1 MMENLVTRFDH
12 LSLRERVLA
21 VAAVT
26 VVLVVA
32 VNALLIGKLDLRR
45 KSLAQELTSLQGSM
59 TTAASAVETMNE
71 TDATSV
77 ALARQQSLQRD
88 LDGVNAQLAS
98 EAAGMI
104 APERMAEVIH
114 DMLSRQ
120 HGVVLISL
128 RNLPARS
135 VVSEPIAGAPP
146 DANAGAQPNAR
157 ATPDAQAG
165 ANAPDAGGPY
175 VHPVELVVDGSY
187 LDVLSYL
194 QRLEALPW
202 RFYWRVLDLQSGK
215 YPVNRVRVELGT
227 VSMTRDWIG
236 L

>member
-1 MMENLVTRFDH
+1 MIESLCTRFDH

-21 VAAVT
+21 VATVI

-32 VNALLIGKLDLRR
+32 VNTALIGKLDLRR

-59 TTAASAVETMNE
+59 TTAASTVETMNA

-88 LDGVNAQLAS
+88 LESVNAQLAS

-104 APERMAEVIH
+104 APQRMAEVIH
-114 DMLSRQ
+114 DMLRRQ

-128 RNLPARS
+128 RNLPAHS
-135 VVSEPIAGAPP
+135 IVSDPGTADQPGTEANTRNEPDSHTATGAPDP
-146 DANAGAQPNAR
+146 
-157 ATPDAQAG
+157 
-165 ANAPDAGGPY
+165 GGPY
-175 VHPVELVVDGSY
+175 VHPVELVLEGSY
-187 LDVLSYL
+187 LDVLTYL
-194 QRLEALPW
+194 QGLEALPW

-215 YPVNRVRVELGT
+215 YPINRVRVELGT
-227 VSMTRDWIG
+227 VSMTREWIG